1 MSGKSWRHEKAGCHE
16 KANVG
21 TSRVSRKSEVSGNQ
35 CVRKSEGGRKKQGKQ
50 GVRKKCED
58 LAHVIVHIE

>member
-21 TSRVSRKSEVSGNQ
+21 TSRVSRKSEGSGNQ
-35 CVRKSEGGRKKQGKQ
+35 CVRKSEGVRKKQG
-50 GVRKKCED
+50 VKKSR
-58 LAHVIVHIE
+58 VSKVSGKSVKTWPM